1 MLDHPHQAMMRYNY
15 NNPPSFP
22 HQPEATAN
30 NGCYADYGGNGY
42 GYGYGRG
49 HDHSGSFGI
58 SGFNNNGYGNQN
70 FSGATVNSGYYSAD
84 RNSAIIFGHFYL
96 VNLKH
101 LTSKILVKVIEYC
114 KKHVDAAASEEK
126 QSEEDIKMWD
136 AKFVKVDQAT
146 LFNLILAS
154 NYLNINSLL
163 DLTCQI
169 VADMIKGK
177 IPEEICKTFNIKND
191 FTPKEEEEV
200 RCENQ

>member
-84 RNSAIIFGHFYL
+84 RNRYYTTNNHDSPIFNNSGSFHGSGNGSYYGGGF
-96 VNLKH
+96 
-101 LTSKILVKVIEYC
+101 
-114 KKHVDAAASEEK
+114 DAR
-126 QSEEDIKMWD
+126 
-136 AKFVKVDQAT
+136 
-146 LFNLILAS
+146 
-154 NYLNINSLL
+154 NYYGRS
-163 DLTCQI
+163 
-169 VADMIKGK
+169 GYG
-177 IPEEICKTFNIKND
+177 PRF
-191 FTPKEEEEV
+191 
-200 RCENQ
+200 